1 MHPFPEE
8 RKFPD
13 LDRSSTRA
21 ACITNYFTILAAE
34 EGFAQVGLAVNGR
47 VNRITEEGCLMKFV
61 LVLLLLLVPFS
72 LCAETVDLAGAVK
85 AALENRPFAVAAREE
100 ARAAEAGIVE
110 ARSRLLPHLHL
121 SENFVASDEPGTSLF
136 ISLNQEDLRLSPTPD
151 PYNFPPSRQDFET
164 RATLQQTLFDPDAWY
179 GLRRADAGA
188 EAADAAARWAGE
200 EAAFAA
206 FRAYLDVQQARAARG
221 WAEAGRGEAEEILR
235 LAEERHKSGV
245 GLEADVL
252 QARVALAESERRLV
266 SVAND
271 LLLARKGLA
280 LAMGRPGEEMEIS
293 APLAPEQ
300 LSDVSE
306 EDSLRRADLEA
317 LAGQIKEARLAH
329 RQGRADWLPRASLS
343 ASYALH
349 DGGSPFG
356 DEAGAWTVRA
366 GLNWEL
372 FDGLRRSGTGAR
384 TAALSRAAQNRRTEA
399 VRGALLALEEAK
411 LRAEEARLHLVSARR
426 SVIEAEEALRLTR
439 QRFEAG
445 LSPLVELL
453 TAQRALDQARF
464 AALTAESR
472 QVLTLGN
479 IRFQQ
484 GTFVSD
490 LLSAWFRE

>member
-1 MHPFPEE
+1 
-8 RKFPD
+8 
-13 LDRSSTRA
+13 
-21 ACITNYFTILAAE
+21 
-34 EGFAQVGLAVNGR
+34 LAVNGR
-47 VNRITEEGCLMKFV
+47 VNRIVEEGCLMKFV

-72 LCAETVDLAGAVK
+72 LCAETVDLAGAIK
-85 AALENRPFAVAAREE
+85 AALENRPFAAAAREE
-100 ARAAEAGIVE
+100 SRAAEAGVVE

-136 ISLNQEDLRLSPTPD
+136 ISLNQEDLRLSPDAD
-151 PYNFPPSRQDFET
+151 PYNYPPSRQDFET
-164 RATLQQTLFDPDAWY
+164 RATLQQPLFDSAAWY
-179 GLRRADAGA
+179 GLRRASAGA

-206 FRAYLDVQQARAARG
+206 FRAYLDVQQARAACA
-221 WAEAGRGEAEEILR
+221 WARAGCGEAQEILR
-235 LAEERHKSGV
+235 LAEERHKAGV

-266 SVAND
+266 SASND
-271 LLLARKGLA
+271 LRLARKGLA
-280 LAMGRPGEEMEIS
+280 LAMGRPGEEPEIA

-300 LSDVSE
+300 FSDVSA
-306 EDSLRRADLEA
+306 EDLGQRADLQA
-317 LAGQIKEARLAH
+317 LAGQVKEAELAR

-349 DGGSPFG
+349 DGSSPFG
-356 DEAGAWTVRA
+356 DEAGAWSVMA

-384 TAALSRAAQNRRTEA
+384 TAALARAAQNRRTEA
-399 VRGALLALEEAK
+399 MRGAQLALEEAK

-426 SVIEAEEALRLTR
+426 SVTEAEEAQRLTL

-453 TAQRALDQARF
+453 TAQRSLDQARF

-472 QVLTLGN
+472 QVLALGN

-490 LLSAWFRE
+490 LLNRKENRP